1 MWTMPLQEGS
11 MESKAKLSGSCHPD
25 RSMLDV
31 VASRHQFLIATAG
44 KVAAVSLP
52 MVTVAAESEKE
63 SQNPNQIKAKQR
75 MNRITTKDG
84 LSSRLS
90 ELGIVLPA
98 PPSPLGA
105 YVESSDTGN
114 LLFLTGMLPVVN
126 GKLAI
131 SGRLGANLSVKEGQD
146 AARIA
151 SLNAL
156 AAAKQH
162 LGGLDRLKKL
172 VKLTVLIATTEQFAD
187 HAAVADGAS
196 DLFVQIFGRETGHVR
211 LVYGVQSLPIGA
223 PVIVDTVFEI
233 EVPPYSISKPQ
244 H

>member
-1 MWTMPLQEGS
+1 
-11 MESKAKLSGSCHPD
+11 
-25 RSMLDV
+25 
-31 VASRHQFLIATAG
+31 
-44 KVAAVSLP
+44 
-52 MVTVAAESEKE
+52 
-63 SQNPNQIKAKQR
+63 

-84 LSSRLS
+84 LGSRLS

-98 PPSPLGA
+98 PPTPLGA
-105 YVESSDTGN
+105 YVETSDTGN
-114 LLFLTGMLPVVN
+114 LLFLSGTLPVVN
-126 GKLAI
+126 RKLVIA
-131 SGRLGANLSVKEGQD
+131 GRLGESLSVKEGQE

-156 AAAKQH
+156 AVAKQH
-162 LGGLDRLKKL
+162 LGDLDRLKKL
-172 VKLTVLIATTEQFAD
+172 VKLTVLIATTEQFVD
-187 HAAVADGAS
+187 HAPVADGAS
-196 DLFVQIFGRETGHVR
+196 DLFVQIFGQETSHVR